1 MYFTTRIRPLAPLVL
16 KFVHMLLTFNVLAIQ
31 INLFPLSGCSS
42 AAACP
47 VGLFQCVVN
56 SLEWSNE
63 AE

>member
-1 MYFTTRIRPLAPLVL
+1 MYFTTSCIPPLAPLVL
-16 KFVHMLLTFNVLAIQ
+16 KFVDMLLTFNVLAIQ
-31 INLFPLSGCSS
+31 INLFPLSGCS

-56 SLEWSNE
+56 SLELSNE